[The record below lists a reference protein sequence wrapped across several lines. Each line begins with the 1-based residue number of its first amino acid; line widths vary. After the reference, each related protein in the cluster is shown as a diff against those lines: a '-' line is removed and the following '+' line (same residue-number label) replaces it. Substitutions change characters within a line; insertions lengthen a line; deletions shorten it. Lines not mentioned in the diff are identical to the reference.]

1 VAYLT
6 LEDGTMYEGEAFGAM
21 NDSIGEVVFNTGMTG
36 YLEAFTDPACYGKIV
51 MMTYPLIGNY
61 GVNWEDPES
70 TKPQVKGIVAR
81 EICEVPSNWHSEG
94 SLNDYLRRHNIMGIQ
109 GIDTRALT
117 RKLRSEGTMRGII
130 TQRPPTPEQMEKVR
144 AYHLD
149 NPAAAVTTQEVFN
162 IPGNGLRIAVLDYG
176 LKASIL
182 SSLRRR
188 GCDITV
194 YPSWTKPE
202 EILKEEFDGLLLSP
216 GPGDPADNKVELE
229 NLKGLVGKLPI
240 FGICMGHSLM
250 AMALDGKIKKLKYGH
265 HGSNHPVKDLK
276 KDRVYITSQNH
287 GHAVDDENLP
297 KGAVVSHRSW
307 NDQTVEGLEY
317 PELNAFTVQYHP
329 EASPGPQDTGYLFDE
344 FLKLVADCKNN
355 K

>member
-1 VAYLT
+1 MAYLT

-36 YLEAFTDPACYGKIV
+36 YQEAFTDPSYYGQII

-94 SLNDYLRRHNIMGIQ
+94 SLNDYLRRHHIMGIQ

-130 TQRPPTPEQMEKVR
+130 TQRPPTPEQMEQVR
-144 AYHLD
+144 RYHIE
-149 NPAAAVTTQEVFN
+149 NPAASVTTPEKFE
-162 IPGNGLRIAVLDYG
+162 IPGSGLRIAVMDYG
-176 LKASIL
+176 VKASIL

-188 GCDITV
+188 KCHLTV
-194 YPSWTKPE
+194 YPSWTPPE
-202 EILKEEFDGLLLSP
+202 EILKEKFDGLMLSP
-216 GPGDPADNKVELE
+216 GPGDPADNVVESE

-250 AMALDGKIKKLKYGH
+250 AMALGGRTKKLKYGH
-265 HGSNHPVKDLK
+265 HGSNHPVKDLR

-287 GHAVDDENLP
+287 GYAVDDEHLP
-297 KGAVVSHRSW
+297 QGAVVSHRSW
-307 NDQTVEGLEY
+307 NDQTVEGLIY
-317 PELNAFTVQYHP
+317 PEFKAFTVQYHP
-329 EASPGPQDTGYLFDE
+329 EASPGPKDTGYLFDE
-344 FLKLVADCKNN
+344 FLDMIRENQ
-355 K
+355 